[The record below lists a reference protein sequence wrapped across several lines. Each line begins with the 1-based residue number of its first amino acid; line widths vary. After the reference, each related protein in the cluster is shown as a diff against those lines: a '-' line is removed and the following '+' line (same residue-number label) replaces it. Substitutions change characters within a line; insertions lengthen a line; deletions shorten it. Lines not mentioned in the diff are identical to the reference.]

1 MMNETK
7 LVGVRGAAMSSRAQA
22 QAPMMTPEEE
32 EFEAVAEAQVGT
44 SREMPCT
51 WSLVRVRTT

>member
-1 MMNETK
+1 MKESL
-7 LVGVRGAAMSSRAQA
+7 LVFVAAIDEFARAGT
-22 QAPMMTPEEE
+22 APMMMTPEEE

-44 SREMPCT
+44 SREMPCM

>member
-1 MMNETK
+1 L
-7 LVGVRGAAMSSRAQA
+7 LVFVGRHEFARAGT
-22 QAPMMTPEEE
+22 APMMTPEEE

-44 SREMPCT
+44 SREMPCM

>member
-1 MMNETK
+1 MF
-7 LVGVRGAAMSSRAQA
+7 VAAIDEFARAGT
-22 QAPMMTPEEE
+22 APMMMTPEEE

-44 SREMPCT
+44 SREMPCM